1 MVLGMSLETFTIV
14 HVIISL
20 VAIVAGLVV
29 LVRMIGGGTIGS
41 GTGGGLNGLFLVTT
55 ILTSVTGFFFPF
67 RGLGPSYI
75 VGVLS
80 LVVLAVALFALYRR
94 RLAGVWRALYADC
107 AALALYLNVFVLVA
121 QAFGKVPAL
130 KALAP
135 TQSEPPFA
143 VAQAVVLVVFVVAG
157 FLAQRRF
164 RRGPN

>member
-1 MVLGMSLETFTIV
+1 MVLGLSLETFTIV

-20 VAIVAGLVV
+20 VAIVSGLVV
-29 LVRMIGGGTIGS
+29 LVRMVGGGTA
-41 GTGGGLNGLFLVTT
+41 GGLNGLFLVTT

-67 RGLGPSYI
+67 RGFGPSYI

-80 LVVLAVALFALYRR
+80 LVVLAVALFALYGR

-107 AALALYLNVFVLVA
+107 AAIALYLNVFVLVA

-164 RRGPN
+164 RRA